1 MSNLIRKISPK
12 NICGKLEKPSK
23 ATALYHVIGIA
34 SSTKTGNSDYG
45 QWVALKGQ
53 FEATNLA
60 NGELSV
66 APICFLPEPLNSMI
80 AAKLD
85 ETDQE
90 GNQVNTS
97 VQFAVEV
104 GYKPAD
110 NAYGYEYTTKEI
122 IESDQADPLAALRAE
137 AKKALPAPE
146 EKTEAEKPAKK
157 KKGK

>member
-12 NICGKLEKPSK
+12 NICGKLDKPEK

-34 SSTKTGNSDYG
+34 SGTKTGNSDYG
-45 QWVALKGQ
+45 QWIALKGQ
-53 FEATNLA
+53 FEATNVA
-60 NGELSV
+60 TGEVSA

-85 ETDQE
+85 ETDKD
-90 GNQVNTS
+90 GNQVNSS

-122 IESDQADPLAALRAE
+122 IESDQADPLAALRNE
-137 AKKALPAPE
+137 AKKALPAPAD
-146 EKTEAEKPAKK
+146 EKDSK